1 MGNTPTKDKQQHDMY
16 AAYIQRQQV
25 LIMQQ
30 QQQINS
36 LFQFGLDSQQTP
48 QNIVF
53 QNQQPQMGHII
64 YGISAARAA
73 TATAKKTTLW

>member
-1 MGNTPTKDKQQHDMY
+1 MGNTPTKDKQQYDMY
-16 AAYIQRQQV
+16 AAYIQHQQN

-53 QNQQPQMGHII
+53 QNQQPQMGQSYMASQQQGQQQQQQKRH
-64 YGISAARAA
+64 A
-73 TATAKKTTLW
+73 W